1 MKLFRNAKLNTKFTL
16 LIILLVA
23 LPIGIMGGIIFYNM
37 EENVVKENVNYTVY
51 NVIRSREDMETK
63 LTSVN
68 MVTQYFLSDASLRE
82 VLRDA
87 ADHKQLSTQELREI
101 YMEDISDLERLVNNN
116 PVLYGVRVYS
126 SSDDLQEMVPILY
139 RHERSLHQPWSNL
152 ETEEGWHLNY
162 EDRIFTTNKSVKPS
176 GRIAARVTSITDY
189 EKGTIATIEACIS
202 MRDLFPSLYENL
214 ENESACFLTKSGT
227 LISETT
233 MEEELKS
240 QIEEKFGSLEKSEE
254 VHTFYQKGKTNLI
267 LSGIYIDELEGY
279 LIRVADITGTV
290 KNVYNMRN
298 IFVVTMLVF
307 IVLLAFAV
315 SFMVKVLLSH
325 FYEILGS
332 IRSIQKGDMTV
343 RIAHTTGDEMG
354 ELGHQINKMM
364 DRIQNL
370 MEENIRR
377 ELLAKNSE
385 IRSLQ
390 NQINAHFIYNVLE
403 SIKMMAEME
412 EQYEISD
419 AITSLGKL
427 LRYSMKWRSG
437 NVLLKEELEYIRNYL
452 ALINLR
458 FDYEI
463 YLSENIPEELMNQR
477 IPKMSLQPIVENAIY
492 HGIEQIAEDTTIY
505 IKGILQDKTCCLE
518 ISDMGRGMSEEK
530 LAELQEK
537 LQMKDSYGEDSE
549 HGIGLKNVQ
558 DRIHMAFGDAYGLSV
573 SSKEGLYTK
582 VSLTLPLETAANSN
596 G

>member
-152 ETEEGWHLNY
+152 EAEEGWHLNY
-162 EDRIFTTNKSVKPS
+162 EDRIFTSNKSVKPT
-176 GRIAARVTSITDY
+176 GRIASRVTAIADH

-370 MEENIRR
+370 MEENLRR

>member
-139 RHERSLHQPWSNL
+139 RHERRLHQPWSNL

-162 EDRIFTTNKSVKPS
+162 EDRIFTSNKSVKPT
-176 GRIAARVTSITDY
+176 GRIASRVTAIADY

-202 MRDLFPSLYENL
+202 MRDLLPSLYENL

>member
-162 EDRIFTTNKSVKPS
+162 EDRIFTSNKSVKPT
-176 GRIAARVTSITDY
+176 GRIASRVTAIADY

>member
-101 YMEDISDLERLVNNN
+101 YMEDISDLERLVNN

-152 ETEEGWHLNY
+152 EAEEGWHLNY
-162 EDRIFTTNKSVKPS
+162 EDRIFTSNKSVKPT
-176 GRIAARVTSITDY
+176 GRIASRVTAIADH

-370 MEENIRR
+370 MEENLRR

>member
-152 ETEEGWHLNY
+152 EAEEGWHLNY
-162 EDRIFTTNKSVKPS
+162 EDRIFTSNKSVKPT
-176 GRIAARVTSITDY
+176 GRIASRVTAIADH

-582 VSLTLPLETAANSN
+582 VSLTLPLETAVNSN

>member
-87 ADHKQLSTQELREI
+87 ADHKQLSTQELRGI

-162 EDRIFTTNKSVKPS
+162 EDRIFTSNKSVKPS
-176 GRIAARVTSITDY
+176 GRIAARVTSIADY

-307 IVLLAFAV
+307 IILLAFAV

>member
-1 MKLFRNAKLNTKFTL
+1 
-16 LIILLVA
+16 
-23 LPIGIMGGIIFYNM
+23 
-37 EENVVKENVNYTVY
+37 
-51 NVIRSREDMETK
+51 
-63 LTSVN
+63 
-68 MVTQYFLSDASLRE
+68 
-82 VLRDA
+82 
-87 ADHKQLSTQELREI
+87 
-101 YMEDISDLERLVNNN
+101 
-116 PVLYGVRVYS
+116 
-126 SSDDLQEMVPILY
+126 
-139 RHERSLHQPWSNL
+139 
-152 ETEEGWHLNY
+152 
-162 EDRIFTTNKSVKPS
+162 
-176 GRIAARVTSITDY
+176 
-189 EKGTIATIEACIS
+189 
-202 MRDLFPSLYENL
+202 
-214 ENESACFLTKSGT
+214 
-227 LISETT
+227 

-582 VSLTLPLETAANSN
+582 VSLTLPLETAVNSN
-596 G
+596 E